1 MALPP
6 RSTKPNKP
14 DTTQRFK
21 TAVGAAVRAIG
32 GKNDLEVTFSADR
45 PMLTADKARLANLP
59 RLPTMRDIRIARGQG
74 DAMAMRLASHDPETH
89 RKRAPAEPEARAAY
103 DALEQARVEALGA
116 VRMPGMAGNIHEML
130 EDRLFRQNFAEVNDR
145 ADAPLA
151 EALGLILREKV
162 AGITIPPSG
171 NALVELW
178 RAEIEAKAGTSL
190 TTLLTRFEDQEL
202 FSRATRQLLRDLN
215 LVPDSDLDDGE
226 SDDSE
231 GDDENEPE
239 RGQDDEKTPEQGEG
253 ESEDAEADEDQTPG
267 QSEEQGEVEGAEMDF
282 SESED
287 EESSESGEDMPNPP
301 PPGAN
306 AKEFS
311 NAFNYK
317 IFTQKF
323 DEVVRAGDLC
333 PPEELDQLRA
343 LLDKQ
348 LENLAGAVARLA
360 NKLQRRLMAQQS
372 RSWEFDLEEG
382 LLDTARLTRVVTDPL
397 QALSFKVERDTDF
410 RDTCVTLLLDNSG
423 SMRGRPI
430 TIAAICGDILARTL
444 ERCGVKVEILG
455 FTTRAWKGGKSR
467 EAWLEA
473 GRPPNPGRV
482 NDIRHIIYKAADEP
496 WRHARRNLGLMM
508 REGLLKEN
516 IDGEALQWAHKRL
529 LGRTENRRILMVIS
543 DGAPVDDSTQS
554 VNAGNYLEAHLRQV
568 IEEIETRSAVQLVA
582 IGIGHD
588 VTRYYRRAVTLLDAE
603 ELAGALTDELAS
615 LFDEE
620 APGAYRKSRYG

>member
-1 MALPP
+1 MAQPP
-6 RSTKPNKP
+6 RSKPNRP
-14 DTTQRFK
+14 DTTQPFK
-21 TAVGAAVRAIG
+21 TAMAAAVRAIAG
-32 GKNDLEVTFSADR
+32 EPELEVSFSADR
-45 PMLTADKARLANLP
+45 PLLTADKARLANLP
-59 RLPTMRDIRIARGQG
+59 RLPTRRDVAIARGQG
-74 DAMAMRLASHDPETH
+74 DAMAMRLASHDPDIH
-89 RKRAPAEPEARAAY
+89 RRRSPAEPDARAAF
-103 DALEQARVEALGA
+103 DALEQARVEALGCL
-116 VRMPGMAGNIHEML
+116 RMPGMAGNIHEML
-130 EDRLFRQNFAEVNDR
+130 DDRLFRSNLAEVSSKD
-145 ADAPLA
+145 DAPLA
-151 EALGLILREKV
+151 EALGLILRERLAGV
-162 AGITIPPSG
+162 AIPPSG
-171 NALVELW
+171 NAVVDLW
-178 RAEIEAKAGTSL
+178 KKEIEQKAGLSL
-190 TTLLTRFEDQEL
+190 TTLLTRYEDQDL
-202 FSRATRQLLRDLN
+202 FARAAKLLLRDLN
-215 LVPDSDLDDGE
+215 LVPEGELDDSDG
-226 SDDSE
+226 DSE
-231 GDDENEPE
+231 DKGDDQEPE
-239 RGQDDEKTPEQGEG
+239 RGEDDDSAPEQGEG
-253 ESEDAEADEDQTPG
+253 ESQDAEAEEDQTPG
-267 QSEEQGEVEGAEMDF
+267 DSDEEGETEGAEQEF
-282 SESED
+282 TESD
-287 EESSESGEDMPNPP
+287 EEQPSEAGDEAPLP

-306 AKEFS
+306 ARELS
-311 NAFNYK
+311 NQFVYK

-323 DEVVRAGDLC
+323 DEIVKAAELC

-410 RDTCVTLLLDNSG
+410 RDTVVTLLIDNSG

-473 GRPPNPGRV
+473 GRPANPGRV
-482 NDIRHIIYKAADEP
+482 NDIRHIIYKGADEP

-516 IDGEALQWAHKRL
+516 IDGEALDWARRRL
-529 LGRTENRRILMVIS
+529 MARSENRRILMVIS

-568 IEEIETRSAVQLVA
+568 IEDIETRTPIQLVA
-582 IGIGHD
+582 VGIGHD

-603 ELAGALTDELAS
+603 ELAGALTDELAA
-615 LFDEE
+615 LFDETPPAE
-620 APGAYRKSRYG
+620 MRRARYA

>member
-1 MALPP
+1 MAHQP
-6 RSTKPNKP
+6 RNSKPNKP
-14 DTTQRFK
+14 DTTQPFK
-21 TAVGAAVRAIG
+21 TAMGAAVRAIG
-32 GKNDLEVTFSADR
+32 GKHDLEVSFSADR
-45 PMLTADKARLANLP
+45 PMLTTDKARLANLP
-59 RLPTMRDIRIARGQG
+59 RLPTLRDIAIARGQG

-116 VRMPGMAGNIHEML
+116 VRMRGMASNIHEML
-130 EDRLFRQNFAEVNDR
+130 EDRLFRQNFAEVNDK

-151 EALGLILREKV
+151 EALGLILRERV
-162 AGITIPPSG
+162 AGISIPPSG

-178 RAEIEAKAGTSL
+178 RSEIEQKAGNSL

-231 GDDENEPE
+231 GDDDNEPE

-267 QSEEQGEVEGAEMDF
+267 QSDEQGEVEGAEMDF
-282 SESED
+282 SETD
-287 EESSESGEDMPNPP
+287 DDESSESGEDMPNPP

-306 AKEFS
+306 AKEFQ
-311 NAFNYK
+311 NTFNYR

-348 LENLAGAVARLA
+348 LESLAGAVARLA

-410 RDTCVTLLLDNSG
+410 RDTVVTLLLDNSG

-473 GRPPNPGRV
+473 GRPANPGRV

-496 WRHARRNLGLMM
+496 WRPARRNLGLMM

-516 IDGEALQWAHKRL
+516 IDGEALQWAQKRL
-529 LGRTENRRILMVIS
+529 AARPENRRILMVIS

-568 IEEIETRSAVQLVA
+568 IEEIETRSSIQLVA
-582 IGIGHD
+582 VGIGHD

-603 ELAGALTDELAS
+603 ELAGALTDELAA
-615 LFDEE
+615 LFDEQPPAE
-620 APGAYRKSRYG
+620 YRRSRR

>member
-1 MALPP
+1 MATPP
-6 RSTKPNKP
+6 RSRANKP
-14 DTTQRFK
+14 DTTQAFK
-21 TAVGAAVRAIG
+21 SAMGAAVRAIAA
-32 GKNDLEVTFSADR
+32 KPELEVSFSADR
-45 PMLTADKARLANLP
+45 PLLTSDKARLANLP
-59 RLPTMRDIRIARGQG
+59 RLPTRRDVAIARGQG
-74 DAMAMRLASHDPETH
+74 DAMAMRLASHDPDVH
-89 RKRAPAEPEARAAY
+89 RRRSPAEPEARAAF
-103 DALEQARVEALGA
+103 DALEQARVEALGCL
-116 VRMPGMAGNIHEML
+116 RMPGMAGNIHEML
-130 EDRLFRQNFAEVNDR
+130 DDRLFRANLAEVANKD
-145 ADAPLA
+145 DAPLA
-151 EALGLILREKV
+151 EALGLILREKLAGV
-162 AGITIPPSG
+162 AIPPSG

-178 RAEIEAKAGTSL
+178 KKEIEQKAGLSLTSL
-190 TTLLTRFEDQEL
+190 LQQYENQDL
-202 FSRATRQLLRDLN
+202 FARAAKHVLRDLN
-215 LVPDSDLDDGE
+215 LVPEGELDDADGDGE
-226 SDDSE
+226 DDN
-231 GDDENEPE
+231 GDDQDPE
-239 RGQDDEKTPEQGEG
+239 RGQDDDKTPEQGEG
-253 ESEDAEADEDQTPG
+253 ESEDAEAEEDQAPG
-267 QSEEQGEVEGAEMDF
+267 DSDETGETDGADQDF
-282 SESED
+282 TETDDDQPGEAGD
-287 EESSESGEDMPNPP
+287 EAPLP

-311 NAFNYK
+311 NQFNYK

-323 DEVVRAGDLC
+323 DEIVKAAELC

-397 QALSFKVERDTDF
+397 GALSFKHERDTDF
-410 RDTCVTLLLDNSG
+410 RDTVVTLLIDNSG

-473 GRPPNPGRV
+473 GRPANPGRV
-482 NDIRHIIYKAADEP
+482 NDIRHIIYKGADEP

-516 IDGEALQWAHKRL
+516 IDGEALDWARKRL
-529 LGRTENRRILMVIS
+529 MARSENRRILMVIS

-568 IEEIETRSAVQLVA
+568 IEDIETRTPIQLVA
-582 IGIGHD
+582 VGIGHD

-603 ELAGALTDELAS
+603 ELAGALTDELAA

-620 APGAYRKSRYG
+620 PPGEVRRSRYA

>member
-1 MALPP
+1 MVQPP
-6 RSTKPNKP
+6 RGKSNRP
-14 DTTQRFK
+14 DTTAAFK
-21 TAVGAAVRAIG
+21 SAVGATVRAVA
-32 GKNDLEVTFSADR
+32 GKPNLEVGFSADR
-45 PMLTADKARLANLP
+45 PILGADKARLANLP
-59 RLPTMRDIRIARGQG
+59 RLPTRRDISIARGQG
-74 DAMAMRLASHDPETH
+74 DAMAMRLASHDPDTH
-89 RKRAPAEPEARAAY
+89 RKRAPAEPDARAAF
-103 DALEQARVEALGA
+103 DALEQARVEALGC
-116 VRMPGMAGNIHEML
+116 VRMPGMGQNIHEML
-130 EDRLFRQNFAEVNDR
+130 EDRLFRANFAEVSDKD
-145 ADAPLA
+145 DAPLA
-151 EALGLILREKV
+151 EALGLMLRERIAGV
-162 AGITIPPSG
+162 AIPPSG
-171 NALVELW
+171 SAIVELW
-178 RAEIEAKAGTSL
+178 RKDIEQKAGNSL
-190 TTLLTRFEDQEL
+190 TTLLSKFEDQDL
-202 FSRATRQLLRDLN
+202 FSRASRQLLRDLN

-226 SDDSE
+226 SDESEE
-231 GDDENEPE
+231 GDDQEPE
-239 RGQDDEKTPEQGEG
+239 RGEDERTPEQGEG
-253 ESEDAEADEDQTPG
+253 ESENAEADQDQTQG
-267 QSEEQGEVEGAEMDF
+267 QSEETGDVEG
-282 SESED
+282 SETDLGETEED
-287 EESSESGEDMPNPP
+287 EAAEAGEDAPNP

-306 AKEFS
+306 ARDFA

-323 DEVVRAGDLC
+323 DEIVKAAELC

-348 LENLAGAVARLA
+348 LEHLAGAVARLA
-360 NKLQRRLMAQQS
+360 NKLQRRLMAQQN

-382 LLDTARLTRVVTDPL
+382 VLDTARLTRVVTDPL

-410 RDTCVTLLLDNSG
+410 RDTVVTLLIDNSG

-473 GRPPNPGRV
+473 NRPANPGRV
-482 NDIRHIIYKAADEP
+482 NDIRHIVYKAADEP

-516 IDGEALQWAHKRL
+516 IDGEALQWAERRL
-529 LGRTENRRILMVIS
+529 LARPENRRILMVIS

-568 IEEIETRSAVQLVA
+568 IEEIETRSPIQLVA
-582 IGIGHD
+582 VGIGHD

-603 ELAGALTDELAS
+603 ELGGALTDELAT

-620 APGAYRKSRYG
+620 PPGQYRKSRLA

>member
-6 RSTKPNKP
+6 RSSKPNKP
-14 DTTQRFK
+14 DTTQPFK
-21 TAVGAAVRAIG
+21 TAMGAAVRAIG
-32 GKNDLEVTFSADR
+32 NKHDLEVSFSADR
-45 PMLTADKARLANLP
+45 PILTSDKARLANLP
-59 RLPTMRDIRIARGQG
+59 RLPTLRDIAIARGQG
-74 DAMAMRLASHDPETH
+74 DAMAMRLASHDPDTH

-116 VRMPGMAGNIHEML
+116 VRMPGMSGNIHEML
-130 EDRLFRQNFAEVNDR
+130 EDRLFRQNYAEISDKG
-145 ADAPLA
+145 DAPLA
-151 EALGLILREKV
+151 EALGLILRERV
-162 AGITIPPSG
+162 AGISIPPSG
-171 NALVELW
+171 HALVELW
-178 RAEIEAKAGTSL
+178 RKEIEEKAGNSL
-190 TTLLTRFEDQEL
+190 TTLLTRFEDQDL
-202 FSRATRQLLRDLN
+202 FSRATRQLLRDLS
-215 LVPDSDLDDGE
+215 LVPDSDMDDGE

-231 GDDENEPE
+231 DGDDDQNE

-253 ESEDAEADEDQTPG
+253 ESEDAQADEDQTPG
-267 QSEEQGEVEGAEMDF
+267 QSEEEGEVEGAEMDF
-282 SESED
+282 TDTDDDESA
-287 EESSESGEDMPNPP
+287 ESGEDHPNPP

-306 AKEFS
+306 AKEFQNS
-311 NAFNYK
+311 FNYK

-323 DEVVRAGDLC
+323 DEIVRAQDLC

-360 NKLQRRLMAQQS
+360 NKLQRRLMAQQN

-410 RDTCVTLLLDNSG
+410 RDTVVTLLLDNSG

-473 GRPPNPGRV
+473 NRPPTPGRV

-529 LGRTENRRILMVIS
+529 LARTENRRILMVIS

-568 IEEIETRSAVQLVA
+568 IEDIETRSAVQLVA
-582 IGIGHD
+582 VGIGHD

-603 ELAGALTDELAS
+603 ELAGALTDELAA

-620 APGAYRKSRYG
+620 APGGRRKSRYG

>member
-1 MALPP
+1 MAPPP
-6 RSTKPNKP
+6 RSKPNKP
-14 DTTQRFK
+14 DTTAPFK
-21 TAVGAAVRAIG
+21 SAMGAAVRAIG
-32 GKNDLEVTFSADR
+32 GKRDLEVTFSADR
-45 PMLTADKARLANLP
+45 PILTADKARLANLP
-59 RLPTMRDIRIARGQG
+59 RLPTQRDIAIARGQG
-74 DAMAMRLASHDPETH
+74 DAMAMRLASHNPDTH

-103 DALEQARVEALGA
+103 DALEQARVEALGCI
-116 VRMPGMAGNIHEML
+116 RMPGMTGNIHEML
-130 EDRLFRQNFAEVNDR
+130 EDRLFRQNFAEVSDK

-151 EALGLILREKV
+151 EALGLILRERV
-162 AGITIPPSG
+162 AGVTIPPSG
-171 NALVELW
+171 NAIVQLW
-178 RAEIEAKAGTSL
+178 KKEIEERAGNSL
-190 TTLLTRFEDQEL
+190 TTLMTKFEDQDL
-202 FSRATRQLLRDLN
+202 FSRATRQLLRDLS

-231 GDDENEPE
+231 QGDDQEPE
-239 RGQDDEKTPEQGEG
+239 RGQDDEKNPEQGEG

-282 SESED
+282 SETD
-287 EESSESGEDMPNPP
+287 DDDSSESGEDQPNPP

-306 AKEFS
+306 AKEFQ
-311 NAFNYK
+311 NVFNYK

-323 DEVVRAGDLC
+323 DEIVRASDLC

-360 NKLQRRLMAQQS
+360 NKLQRRLMAQQN

-410 RDTCVTLLLDNSG
+410 RDTVVTLLLDNSG

-529 LGRTENRRILMVIS
+529 LARSENRRILMVIS

-568 IEEIETRSAVQLVA
+568 IEDIETRSAVQLVA
-582 IGIGHD
+582 VGIGHD

-620 APGAYRKSRYG
+620 PQGAFRKSRYG

>member
-1 MALPP
+1 MAPQQP
-6 RSTKPNKP
+6 RGKNNKP
-14 DTTQRFK
+14 DTTALFK
-21 TAVGAAVRAIG
+21 SAVGATVRAVG
-32 GKNDLEVTFSADR
+32 GKRELEVSFSADR
-45 PMLTADKARLANLP
+45 PILTADKARLANLP
-59 RLPTMRDIRIARGQG
+59 RLPTRRDIAIARGQG
-74 DAMAMRLASHDPETH
+74 DAMAMRLASHDPDVH
-89 RKRAPAEPEARAAY
+89 RKRAPAEPDARAAY
-103 DALEQARVEALGA
+103 DALEQARVEALGC
-116 VRMPGMAGNIHEML
+116 VRMPGMVGNIHEML
-130 EDRLFRQNFAEVNDR
+130 EDRLFRQNFAEVSDK
-145 ADAPLA
+145 ADAPIA
-151 EALGLILREKV
+151 EALGLILRERI

-178 RAEIEAKAGTSL
+178 RSEIQEKAGNSL
-190 TTLLTRFEDQEL
+190 TTLLGRFEDQDL
-202 FSRATRQLLRDLN
+202 FSRATRQLLRDLS
-215 LVPDSDLDDGE
+215 LVPDSDLDD
-226 SDDSE
+226 SE
-231 GDDENEPE
+231 GEDGEQGDDQEPE
-239 RGQDDEKTPEQGEG
+239 RGKDDEKNPEQGEG

-267 QSEEQGEVEGAEMDF
+267 QSEETGDVEGSEADF
-282 SESED
+282 DESQE
-287 EESSESGEDMPNPP
+287 EESSEAGEDSPNPP
-301 PPGAN
+301 PPGAIPN
-306 AKEFS
+306 EFS
-311 NAFNYK
+311 NQFNYK

-323 DEVVRAGDLC
+323 DEIVKASELC
-333 PPEELDQLRA
+333 PPEELDQLRGI
-343 LLDKQ
+343 LDKQ

-360 NKLQRRLMAQQS
+360 NKLQRRLMAKQS
-372 RSWEFDLEEG
+372 RSWQFDLEEG
-382 LLDTARLTRVVTDPL
+382 VLDTARLTRVVTDPM
-397 QALSFKVERDTDF
+397 QALSFKVENETDF
-410 RDTCVTLLLDNSG
+410 RDTVVTLLIDNSG

-430 TIAAICGDILARTL
+430 TIAAVCGDILARTL

-516 IDGEALQWAHKRL
+516 IDGEALEWARKRL
-529 LGRTENRRILMVIS
+529 MGRPENRRILMVIS

-568 IEEIETRSAVQLVA
+568 IEDIETRSPIQLVA
-582 IGIGHD
+582 VGIGHD

-620 APGAYRKSRYG
+620 PPGEYRRTRFG